1 MLSPVI
7 MMVVPIL
14 PSISQFVYSKLKT
27 LRNFNEN
34 EVKSS
39 RNTIEMKR
47 NFTFGKERHPFGS
60 RKFPRLEK
68 TSYHEVLKPH
78 KEG

>member
-1 MLSPVI
+1 
-7 MMVVPIL
+7 MMVIPIL

-39 RNTIEMKR
+39 RKYYRNER
-47 NFTFGKERHPFGS
+47 NFTFGKERHPIGS

-68 TSYHEVLKPH
+68 TSYHKVLKPH